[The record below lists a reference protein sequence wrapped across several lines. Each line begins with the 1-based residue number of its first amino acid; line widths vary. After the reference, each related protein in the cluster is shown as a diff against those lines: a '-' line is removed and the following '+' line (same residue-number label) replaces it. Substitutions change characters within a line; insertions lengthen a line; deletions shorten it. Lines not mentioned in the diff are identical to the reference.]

1 MVSVWVLLLIS
12 ISISFCFVILVCYFY
27 FVAISIIFVWLRSL
41 VIFCSS
47 RRALWFRCMHH
58 GWMASAC
65 VRGMQAFFFPRVVCF
80 LSCHHGSRVCADF
93 KSGCAASSFGED
105 LGRARASSTEPEDG
119 HGCPRHGCS
128 RTGGFDVLVGV
139 VLLLHMIS
147 ACGFPCTPVRTFFE
161 WVCYG
166 FHSNWELAMAGTRVW
181 FLGELGFAYK
191 GLLADSNLIGE
202 LSWVA
207 LGLGASGNG
216 SRWFVACFQLGS

>member
-1 MVSVWVLLLIS
+1 M
-12 ISISFCFVILVCYFY
+12 
-27 FVAISIIFVWLRSL
+27 
-41 VIFCSS
+41 
-47 RRALWFRCMHH
+47 
-58 GWMASAC
+58 
-65 VRGMQAFFFPRVVCF
+65 
-80 LSCHHGSRVCADF
+80 
-93 KSGCAASSFGED
+93 
-105 LGRARASSTEPEDG
+105 
-119 HGCPRHGCS
+119 
-128 RTGGFDVLVGV
+128 LVGV